1 MRKNLYRVVAA
12 LLLMASLLGVC
23 TSCNLFEKGKDNND
37 GGNREQPKADL
48 VIFENG
54 KYAVDFIYPA
64 AADADVSAIRNDLRA
79 SFKAKTGI
87 TPNFRGDDKS
97 DADAAVFEV
106 LLGNTNRPESAKP
119 EGVAEGTDS
128 YYVVA
133 VVGNKLVINASD
145 PYQLEVAVDYFVEKY
160 LSGDVV
166 EALIVP
172 ATVSEQKIF
181 KDFAR
186 EGWKLNSVPAYPA
199 GVNKLSTGVYSCG
212 TTITD
217 MTSNRDKSD
226 VTLQRVDKTTPAEF
240 EAYLAKMDSF
250 GFEKEYENLTSEN
263 FFLTYKAKDQRVHIS
278 YRPAAS
284 EVQVIHDPKGI
295 GVEEFGYTYTPQAD
309 ERSEYYLY
317 GLPMSDGKGNNHP
330 NCGTLSVIKC
340 ADNSVIII
348 DGGEYEGEGDKKQ
361 PLQQMYSQEV
371 MDAFDAFLHQITG
384 TASGE
389 KVRVSA
395 WYLTHYHS
403 DHTRGLLEFFKRYN
417 ANYELERVIANI
429 PISNCGGSSIRFS
442 DTMLKWAYQQ
452 LDGWSNLIKA
462 TYPNCRE
469 LKVHAG
475 QKIQI
480 ADVALNVIYTHE
492 DLIGSSARFSSGD
505 SNDTSTVIRADNGK
519 MSMMILGDIGQTAQ
533 ARIKK
538 YYSGETLKSDVVQP
552 AHHLINNV
560 FDIYNQ
566 IQPTY
571 ALVPQSYECSQ
582 SQANVS
588 GEGTYISRYNKL
600 ISFVDRE
607 NCYFAGNE
615 TVGLAVIDGKIQVCY
630 HVEGVVG
637 RESGNG

>member
-1 MRKNLYRVVAA
+1 MKKNLCRVVAA
-12 LLLMASLLGVC
+12 VLLVASLIGVC
-23 TSCNLFEKGKDNND
+23 TACGPVDQGEDNNQ
-37 GGNREQPKADL
+37 EQPKADL
-48 VIFENG
+48 VVFENG
-54 KYAVDFIYPA
+54 KYQIEFVSPA
-64 AADADVSAIRNDLRA
+64 EADAEVSAIRNDLRA
-79 SFKAKTGI
+79 AFKAKTGI
-87 TPNFRGDDKS
+87 TPNFKGDDKS
-97 DADAAVFEV
+97 DADSAVLEI

-119 EGVAEGTDS
+119 EGVVAGTDS

-133 VVGNKLVINASD
+133 VIGNKLVINGSD
-145 PYQLEVAVDYFVEKY
+145 PYQLEIAADYFVENY
-160 LSGDVV
+160 LSGDVA
-166 EALIVP
+166 ETLIVP
-172 ATVSEQKIF
+172 ATVSEQKIL
-181 KDFAR
+181 KGYAR
-186 EGWKLNSVPAYPA
+186 EGWLLNSIPAYPA
-199 GVNKLSTGVYSCG
+199 GVNTLTTSVYSSG

-217 MTSNRDKSD
+217 LSSNRNKSD
-226 VTLQRVDKTTPAEF
+226 VSIQRVDKTTLEEF
-240 EAYLAKMDSF
+240 EAYLAKMESF

-263 FFLTYKAKDQRVHIS
+263 LFLTYKAKDQRVHIS

-295 GVEEFGYTYTPQAD
+295 GVEEFGYTYTPKAG
-309 ERSEYYLY
+309 ERSEFYLY
-317 GLPMSDGKGNNHP
+317 GIPMADGKGNDHP

-361 PLQQMYSQEV
+361 PLQQMYGEEV
-371 MDAFDAFLHQITG
+371 MNAFDAFLHQITS
-384 TASGE
+384 TPAGE

-403 DHTRGLLEFFKRYN
+403 DHTKGLLEFFKLYK

-429 PISNCGGSSIRFS
+429 PIADCGGTAYKFGA
-442 DTMLKWAYQQ
+442 TMLNWAYKQ
-452 LDGWSNLIKA
+452 LDDWSVLIK
-462 TYPNCRE
+462 TNFPNCKE

-492 DLIGSSARFSSGD
+492 DLISSKARFNSGD
-505 SNDTSTVIRADNGK
+505 SNDTSTVIRADNGQ

-538 YYSGETLKSDVVQP
+538 YYSEATLKSDIVEP

-560 FDIYNQ
+560 FEIYNQ
-566 IQPTY
+566 IQPTF

-582 SQANVS
+582 SQTNVS

-600 ISFVDRE
+600 LTFVDRE

-615 TVGLAVIDGKIQVCY
+615 TVGLAVIDGKVQVCY
-630 HVEGVVG
+630 YVEGVVG
-637 RESGNG
+637 RREGSK